1 MAPLEP
7 PHGDNVLPE
16 GLEYKG
22 NGVYQ
27 VGDLGNPMVSLDG
40 YKILGLPYP
49 EAAGFWSDSIA
60 SQKGYE
66 AMPPA
71 TSVSV
76 DTDVSGSVG

>member
-7 PHGDNVLPE
+7 PHGDNALPD

-27 VGDLGNPMVSLDG
+27 VGDSGNPQVSLDG
-40 YKILGLPYP
+40 YTFLGLPYP
-49 EAAGFWSDSIA
+49 VAAGFWSDSIA

-76 DTDVSGSVG
+76 DTEVGGTVE